1 MTNLT
6 YTINDGT
13 NYNDTHK
20 TQGKVNVTDL
30 SCYHMQYN
38 GKGCPSQVTIQ
49 TVAHAY
55 GEMNLAAEPRLYN
68 DIKEV
73 LDSKCDYQYYW
84 RQTRHQQQL
93 AYRFREY
100 NPDDT
105 RKVYPYLTD
114 RYITAESVDYVTYD
128 VTHANGKD
136 PQTFAYLSKDKTVNG
151 TIAIPQE
158 YLGNEGTTYIYRG
171 FHDPTAAP
179 IYKCGDR
186 CIKM

>member
-13 NYNDTHK
+13 NYDDTYK

-49 TVAHAY
+49 TVAHAC
-55 GEMNLAAEPRLYN
+55 GEMNLAVESRLYN
-68 DIKEV
+68 NIKEV
-73 LDSKCDYQYYW
+73 LESKWNYQCYW
-84 RQTRHQQQL
+84 RQTRYQQQL
-93 AYRFREY
+93 AHRFREY
-100 NPDDT
+100 NLDDT

-114 RYITAESVDYVTYD
+114 RYITAESVDCVIYD
-128 VTHANGKD
+128 VTHAYGKD
-136 PQTFAYLSKDKTVNG
+136 PQTFTHSSKDKTING

-158 YLGNEGTTYIYRG
+158 YVGNEGTTYIYRG
-171 FHDPTAAP
+171 FHHSTAAS
-179 IYKCGDR
+179 IYKCCDR